1 MIWQKR
7 DGYIKTEE
15 ECKLGKNQVGKIQF
29 FQCGNNLNQIYGK
42 ANLQNKLISNKLTRA
57 ISKMNNNFQFCFRNF
72 H

>member
-15 ECKLGKNQVGKIQF
+15 EWKLGKNQVGKIQF

-42 ANLQNKLISNKLTRA
+42 ANLQNKLISNKLTKA
-57 ISKMNNNFQFCFRNF
+57 INKVNNNFQFCFRNF